1 MKQDLK
7 GPESGLKMHFQVMS
21 CKVNVYGIS
30 VIPCY
35 ACMVC
40 DAVAQNCFKVLWSVR
55 LILKYH
61 MIIKRTRQQNIYFME
76 IYRWKVSAM
85 LDCWG
90 ANSN

>member
-61 MIIKRTRQQNIYFME
+61 MMIKRTTAKHLFHGNLSLEGFGYVGLLGGQ
-76 IYRWKVSAM
+76 
-85 LDCWG
+85 L
-90 ANSN
+90 